1 MTISHFTGRN
11 NQSDSHTSTSVMQS
25 FVIEPLHKKTNN
37 SGTDQV
43 LHKPACTVT
52 EDG

>member
-1 MTISHFTGRN
+1 MYNDNRKKFW
-11 NQSDSHTSTSVMQS
+11 VYKLY
-25 FVIEPLHKKTNN
+25 EPVHEKTNN
-37 SGTDQV
+37 LDSDQV